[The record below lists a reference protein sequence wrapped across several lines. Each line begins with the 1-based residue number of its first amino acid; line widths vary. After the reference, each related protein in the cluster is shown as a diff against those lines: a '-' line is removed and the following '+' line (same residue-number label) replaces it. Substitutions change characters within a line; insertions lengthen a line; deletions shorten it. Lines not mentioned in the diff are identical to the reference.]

1 MKAQTLKVKDIH
13 KIRINQS
20 TQNLIKIL
28 ARQYGQIFIS
38 NDLTFLYNDTNLNN
52 YNTGSGEMAQWSQT
66 STALS
71 EDPFLVSALK
81 AGSS

>member
-1 MKAQTLKVKDIH
+1 M
-13 KIRINQS
+13 
-20 TQNLIKIL
+20 L
-28 ARQYGQIFIS
+28 AKQYGQIFIL

-71 EDPFLVSALK
+71 EDPFLVSAFK